1 MIYAAG
7 GLASGQIK
15 STYLATF
22 PGPLPYSGSEN
33 KTRYGW
39 TVGAGTEYA
48 LSKNWFLRGEYL
60 YIDLGKFDYTDL
72 QSPAA
77 PAGFTWNTEVQTR
90 AHVAR
95 LALTYRFTRAGS
107 MLEWAMGGFKY

>member
-1 MIYAAG
+1 MIYVAG

-22 PGPLPYSGSEN
+22 PGATYSGSEN

-39 TVGAGTEYA
+39 TIGAGVEYA
-48 LSKNWFLRGEYL
+48 LSQNWFLRGEYL
-60 YIDLGKFDYTDL
+60 YIDLGKFGYTDI
-72 QSPAA
+72 QAPAA
-77 PAGFTWNTEVQTR
+77 PAGFTWNTEAETK

-95 LALTYRFTRAGS
+95 LALTYRFTRSGS
-107 MLEWAMGGFKY
+107 MLEWVMGGFKY